1 MVCCCK
7 IFLRST
13 TLRHVWVELSRQR
26 SSWGTSLPTTTS
38 VQSAANCFGVLT
50 SCICTWAT
58 SGALSSYKFLTT
70 LQRSLT
76 YSQESRISLSSSAW
90 SWSSKETSTA
100 ENGLTIEHGNVFWAN
115 DFNDR
120 LALQQIRANSRPLT
134 TTNLGFRCYLFAEE
148 GFLTVDGSLDDQ
160 RGNHLQYT

>member
-1 MVCCCK
+1 MFCFCK

-26 SSWGTSLPTTTS
+26 SSWGTSLPTITS

-58 SGALSSYKFLTT
+58 SGALSSYKFLTN

-100 ENGLTIEHGNVFWAN
+100 ENGLTIEHGNVFEQTTSTIDWPSSRSGRTWGPLRRLTLASGAN
-115 DFNDR
+115 
-120 LALQQIRANSRPLT
+120 
-134 TTNLGFRCYLFAEE
+134 YL
-148 GFLTVDGSLDDQ
+148 LRKDSWS
-160 RGNHLQYT
+160 